1 MPFLD
6 QPDQDSSAQ
15 AGPNPVLNQGPS
27 TIERTRSQPTPDY
40 GSLGPAAHNALQSG
54 KPVKPESAGWRS
66 LVAVAIGVLLALPF
80 VARRPVRAAW
90 DQFTN
95 FLSLHGKP
103 EAASPAVLSGHE
115 KETLDHRSAQKQAEL
130 LLERAINHYDR
141 ANDEIA
147 TRVDHWRGRLKL
159 TPQMNTL
166 ITAGLNSND
175 LRVRAATIEID
186 LAAMNLAKI
195 PSNVDLFV
203 RESESTTQSE
213 RIWAFWALGLLGN
226 RGVDTQRITQ
236 ILVSHL
242 KDSNQESRHWAIESL
257 ALLGTDESIPPLLQ
271 TLHDDPSP
279 MVRERAACSLAQ
291 SGMLSEQQRRSAV
304 PQLLNYADD
313 PAPDAQTR
321 IWVFQALRDITAQ
334 NLPNDG
340 AAWRN
345 WYSTASNS
353 SSN

>member
-1 MPFLD
+1 M
-6 QPDQDSSAQ
+6 
-15 AGPNPVLNQGPS
+15 
-27 TIERTRSQPTPDY
+27 
-40 GSLGPAAHNALQSG
+40 
-54 KPVKPESAGWRS
+54 
-66 LVAVAIGVLLALPF
+66 
-80 VARRPVRAAW
+80 
-90 DQFTN
+90 
-95 FLSLHGKP
+95 
-103 EAASPAVLSGHE
+103 
-115 KETLDHRSAQKQAEL
+115 
-130 LLERAINHYDR
+130 LERAINHYDR

-313 PAPDAQTR
+313 PALDAQTR
-321 IWVFQALRDITAQ
+321 IWVFQTLRDITAQ